1 MVNNNISYQRLAFLD
16 EIRRSMSLDA
26 EEERKLLASMKFG
39 KFKKGDTIEG
49 QNEMLRNMIFVISGS
64 ARTYYIEHGH
74 EHNFAFTFASNFL
87 LRPEKIIRGGHYKI
101 FVQFMESA
109 EVCYIPMPDLNTLDK
124 ARQSEVY
131 KYICLGLIKYAE
143 FLEDQTLMLHLSA
156 KERYQWAI
164 ERYPDILDLITI
176 TQLASYI
183 NVTKETLYR
192 IRSGKY

>member
-1 MVNNNISYQRLAFLD
+1 MKSIAEYSRLAFLD
-16 EIRRSMSLDA
+16 DIRRTMCLDA
-26 EEERKLLASMKFG
+26 EEERKLLNSMKFS

-49 QNEMLRNMIFVISGS
+49 QNEILRNMIYVISGS
-64 ARTYYIEHGH
+64 ARTYYIEHGL
-74 EHNFAFTFASNFL
+74 EHNYAFTFASNFL
-87 LRPEKIIRGGHYKI
+87 LRPEKIIRGGHYQI
-101 FVQFMESA
+101 FVQFMEPA

-124 ARQSEVY
+124 KRQGEVY

-156 KERYQWAI
+156 KERYQWVL
-164 ERYPDILDLITI
+164 ERYPKLLDLITI

>member
-1 MVNNNISYQRLAFLD
+1 MKSIAEYSRLAFLD
-16 EIRRSMSLDA
+16 DIRRTMCLDA
-26 EEERKLLASMKFG
+26 EEERKLLNSMKFS

-49 QNEMLRNMIFVISGS
+49 QNEILRNMIYVISGS

-74 EHNFAFTFASNFL
+74 EHNYAFTFASNFL
-87 LRPEKIIRGGHYKI
+87 LRPEKIIRGGHYQI
-101 FVQFMESA
+101 FVQFMEPA

-124 ARQSEVY
+124 KRQGEVY

-156 KERYQWAI
+156 KERYQWVL
-164 ERYPDILDLITI
+164 ERYPKLLDLITI

>member
-1 MVNNNISYQRLAFLD
+1 MKSIAEYSRLAFLD
-16 EIRRSMSLDA
+16 DIRRTMCLDA
-26 EEERKLLASMKFG
+26 EEERKLLNSMKFS

-49 QNEMLRNMIFVISGS
+49 QNEILRNMIYVISGS

-74 EHNFAFTFASNFL
+74 EHNYAFTFASNFL
-87 LRPEKIIRGGHYKI
+87 LRPEKIIRGGHYQI
-101 FVQFMESA
+101 FVQFMEPA
-109 EVCYIPMPDLNTLDK
+109 EVCYIPRPDLNTLDK
-124 ARQSEVY
+124 KRQGEVY

-156 KERYQWAI
+156 KERYQWVL
-164 ERYPDILDLITI
+164 ERYPNLLDLITI